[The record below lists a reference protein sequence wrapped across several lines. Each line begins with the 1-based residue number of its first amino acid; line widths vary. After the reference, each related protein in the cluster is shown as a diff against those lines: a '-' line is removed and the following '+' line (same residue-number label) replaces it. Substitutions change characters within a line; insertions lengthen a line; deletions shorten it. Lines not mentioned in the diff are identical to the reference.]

1 MRDAGR
7 GSVGS
12 GRELLPQ
19 DFDVEFDVVVAGG
32 GSAGCVLA
40 TRLTE
45 NPSIDAVPDR
55 GRRARPQS
63 VDPHSLGLRQAG
75 AQPERQLGLRDG
87 ARAASQRPA
96 PQLAARQGARRLG
109 LDQRPR
115 VPARR
120 AERLRRL
127 GGPGRQGLGLQ
138 GRAALLQAHGA
149 QRPRRRRLSR
159 PGRTDDHLRH
169 QEALRQRQ
177 GVRGGVHAA
186 PVPAQP
192 RFQRRAHRRG
202 RHGAAQ
208 RAQRLALLDGGGL
221 PQAQSQ
227 AQEPQADDA
236 HAGAPHPVRGQA
248 RDRRRGRGGRH
259 RQAHR
264 RAARGDRVGR
274 LDQLAGAADEL
285 RGRAGCR
292 AASGRHRGASRSAGR
307 RQEPAGSRAGTV
319 HVPDAAAGNAERDP
333 HLAAVSRRAWR
344 SSG

>member
-1 MRDAGR
+1 MPACRACLICLDIKMDTSCLKSSPGNEGR
-7 GSVGS
+7 RSRLSRQWEGTLASRFRCRV
-12 GRELLPQ
+12 RC
-19 DFDVEFDVVVAGG
+19 GG
-32 GSAGCVLA
+32 GGRRLGGLRAGNAPDGEPLD
-40 TRLTE
+40 
-45 NPSIDAVPDR
+45 DAVPDR
-55 GRRARPQS
+55 GWRARPQS
-63 VDPHSLGLRQAG
+63 VDPHSPGLRQAG

-87 ARAASQRPA
+87 ARAAPQRPA

-127 GGPGRQGLGLQ
+127 GGTRRQGLGLQ

-149 QRPRRRRLSR
+149 QRARRRCLSR
-159 PGRTDDHLRH
+159 AGRTHDHLRH

-192 RFQRRAHRRG
+192 RLQRRAHRRG

-227 AQEPQADDA
+227 AHEPEADDA

-248 RDRRRGRGGRH
+248 SDRRRGRGRRH

-264 RAARGDRVGR
+264 RAARGDRIGR
-274 LDQLAGAADEL
+274 LDQLSGPAA
-285 RGRAGCR
+285 
-292 AASGRHRGASRSAGR
+292 
-307 RQEPAGSRAGTV
+307 
-319 HVPDAAAGNAERDP
+319 
-333 HLAAVSRRAWR
+333 
-344 SSG
+344 